1 MKKGI
6 LGVMVFL
13 IIIMFTIPI
22 EYAKEENEKSN
33 LIYVVYDD
41 SRSMY
46 CEDGVNPGEYY
57 NQWGQA
63 KYSISVFAGMMGEN
77 DMMKIYPFSGGGS
90 QFLSIEKNMKS
101 MDRVK
106 SIENNL
112 NKSYAKST
120 DFQVVES
127 VTQQLKNDT
136 SDAKKWLIIIT
147 DGIFEKNKVPIKSG
161 DELKSNFNNII
172 YDDINYVYLNI
183 GKNSISLSEDMS
195 NNFYTYSASD
205 SNAIDG
211 NSDILKNL
219 TYIANLIFEH
229 QSLNKF
235 IPSNE
240 KVTFDIDAPVKK
252 IIVFAQGENTEIG
265 KLKYKDKKSKN
276 YDCTDVVNIKGSGEN
291 DIPNELKNIF
301 KNKEENEQV
310 KILDSLSASSF
321 QGEIS
326 TYSLKKGEQFNL
338 GQYELEVKNFKELEI
353 YYELDVDLSLKLFQ
367 IDDKGKKIIVDSKN
381 KPSYGK
387 ELYVT
392 TEWLNHNT
400 KKKVDSK
407 LIDESKIKYTIKAK
421 INGKEILESY
431 TKNDIKIDELSN
443 GDLEI
448 YATATFPDGIVLQD
462 SYKSKVYKTV
472 QTKLKFSGFEEPV
485 RIDEIDKNSIT
496 ITITKENGESFT
508 KKEWDDLEVKV
519 EEVENLNTKIIKNKD
534 KKTCTL
540 IIESASEGKVNLN
553 VNVSGEN
560 KSVIYKGNDVYN
572 VEIRSLSLCEIIW
585 KNIIWLAVAAVAA
598 IVGWLWYKFKS
609 WIPRNLKARVQIDG
623 EQDDPESGW
632 ICKVKNIK
640 NNILPFKKPSAELY
654 INYLN
659 GEIPLFKCEIG
670 AEKKDGENH
679 IYISNVYEICHEIDY
694 EVCYEGDIGIDES
707 ERKITV
713 DNDTTLILKNE
724 DTRYYVRFIIPEGKK
739 LSR

>member
-1 MKKGI
+1 MKKGM

-13 IIIMFTIPI
+13 IIIMFNIPI

-46 CEDGVNPGEYY
+46 CEDGVNPEEYY

-77 DMMKIYPFSGGGS
+77 DMMKIYPFSGGGN
-90 QFLSIEKNMKS
+90 QFHSIEKNMKS
-101 MDRVK
+101 MDRVR

-161 DELKSNFNNII
+161 DELKSNFHTII
-172 YDDINYVYLNI
+172 CDDINYVYLNI
-183 GKNSISLSEDMS
+183 GKNSISLSEDMGD
-195 NNFYTYSASD
+195 NFYTYSASD

-235 IPSNE
+235 IPGNE

-265 KLKYKDKKSKN
+265 KLKYKGKKSKN

-310 KILDSLSASSF
+310 KILDSLSASSL

-338 GQYELEVKNFKELEI
+338 GQYELEVNNFKELEI

-381 KPSYGK
+381 KPFYGK

-407 LIDESKIKYTIKAK
+407 LIDESKIKYTIMAK
-421 INGKEILESY
+421 MNGKEILESY
-431 TKNDIKIDELSN
+431 TKDDIKIDKLNN

-462 SYKSKVYKTV
+462 SYKSKIYKIV
-472 QTKLKFSGFEEPV
+472 KTKLKFNGFEESV
-485 RIDEIDKNSIT
+485 RTDEIEKNPIT

-508 KKEWDDLEVKV
+508 KEEWDDLEVKV
-519 EEVENLNTKIIKNKD
+519 KEVENLNTKIIKNND

-540 IIESASEGKVNLN
+540 TIESASEGKMNLN
-553 VNVSGEN
+553 VNVSGKN
-560 KSVIYKGNDVYN
+560 GSIIYEGNDVYKI
-572 VEIRSLSLCEIIW
+572 EIRSLSLYEHFLKNLIW
-585 KNIIWLAVAAVAA
+585 FVIVVAIA
-598 IVGWLWYKFKS
+598 IVGWLWYKFKPR
-609 WIPRNLKARVQIDG
+609 IPRSLKARVQIDG
-623 EQDDPESGW
+623 EQYDFKKGSV
-632 ICKVKNIK
+632 CKVNNIK
-640 NNILPFKKPSAELY
+640 NNILPCKKPTAELFVS
-654 INYLN
+654 YLD

-670 AEKKDGENH
+670 AEKRDGENR

-694 EVCYEGDIGIDES
+694 EVCYQSGISIDDS
-707 ERKITV
+707 ENKMTV
-713 DNDTTLILKNE
+713 NNDTTLVLKNE
-724 DTRYYVRFIIPEGKK
+724 ETSYYVRFYDIK
-739 LSR
+739 

>member
-13 IIIMFTIPI
+13 IIIMFNIPI

-46 CEDGVNPGEYY
+46 CEDGVNPEEYY

-77 DMMKIYPFSGGGS
+77 DMMKIYPFSGGGN
-90 QFLSIEKNMKS
+90 QCHSIEKNMKS

-161 DELKSNFNNII
+161 DELKSNFHTII
-172 YDDINYVYLNI
+172 CDDINYVYLNI
-183 GKNSISLSEDMS
+183 GKNSISLSEDMGD
-195 NNFYTYSASD
+195 NFYTYSASD

-265 KLKYKDKKSKN
+265 KLKYKGKKSKN

-338 GQYELEVKNFKELEI
+338 GQYELEVNNFKELEI

-381 KPSYGK
+381 KPFYGK

-431 TKNDIKIDELSN
+431 TKDDIKIDKLSN

-462 SYKSKVYKTV
+462 SYKSKIYKIV
-472 QTKLKFSGFEEPV
+472 KTKLKFKGFEEPV
-485 RIDEIDKNSIT
+485 RTDEIEKNPIT

-508 KKEWDDLEVKV
+508 KEEWDDLEVKV
-519 EEVENLNTKIIKNKD
+519 KEVENLNTKIIKNND

-540 IIESASEGKVNLN
+540 TIESASEGKTNLN
-553 VNVSGEN
+553 VNVSGKN
-560 KSVIYKGNDVYN
+560 NSIIYEGNDVYS
-572 VEIRSLSLCEIIW
+572 VEIRSLSLYEHFLKNLIW
-585 KNIIWLAVAAVAA
+585 FFIAVIVVGVGYFLYKKNP
-598 IVGWLWYKFKS
+598 
-609 WIPRNLKARVQIDG
+609 WISSRLRARVQIEG
-623 EQDDPESGW
+623 EQYDPKSGW
-632 ICKVKNIK
+632 VCEVKNIK
-640 NNILPFKKPSAELY
+640 NNILPFKKPTAELFVS
-654 INYLN
+654 YLD
-659 GEIPLFKCEIG
+659 GRIPLFKCEIS
-670 AEKKDGENH
+670 AEIKNKKNKE
-679 IYISNVYEICHEIDY
+679 YISNVYEICHEKGY
-694 EVCYEGDIGIDES
+694 EVCYEGDLKIDES
-707 ERKITV
+707 KKKIYLK
-713 DNDTTLILKNE
+713 NNTTLIVKKE
-724 DTRYYVRFIIPEGKK
+724 DTRYYVRFYKTRKKKII
-739 LSR
+739 